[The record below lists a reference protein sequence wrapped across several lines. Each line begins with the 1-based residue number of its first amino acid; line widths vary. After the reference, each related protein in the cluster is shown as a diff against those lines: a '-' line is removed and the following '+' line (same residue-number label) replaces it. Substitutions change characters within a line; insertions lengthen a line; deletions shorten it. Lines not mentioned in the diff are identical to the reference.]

1 MTNGW
6 FVFALM
12 TCIVLCTGLVLAIA
26 IMKAAW
32 AQKEREALTSS
43 DLRALEESAVLLI
56 EQLKTEAD
64 SVIAEIDKR
73 AADLRTLLEE
83 ADRKLKRLDQ
93 VYTSSVPDF
102 AETDESFECDIS
114 HSNSD
119 RDQIL
124 ALSDKGLDSAAIAKK
139 LGLDCAQVKLV
150 LSLSKLPAVR

>member
-1 MTNGW
+1 
-6 FVFALM
+6 
-12 TCIVLCTGLVLAIA
+12 
-26 IMKAAW
+26 
-32 AQKEREALTSS
+32 
-43 DLRALEESAVLLI
+43 
-56 EQLKTEAD
+56 
-64 SVIAEIDKR
+64 IDKR

-102 AETDESFECDIS
+102 AETVEPFECDMS
-114 HSNSD
+114 HSNAD